1 MSKNNPG
8 ANANQSALAG
18 NINNQTTS
26 IRERRTHSIA
36 GYATQNNTVTS
47 PMSNGSNMNQPQLRT
62 NGSNKFKIQNQSL
75 F

>member
-1 MSKNNPG
+1 MMQKNQPG
-8 ANANQSALAG
+8 APVNQSALAG

-47 PMSNGSNMNQPQLRT
+47 PMSNGSNMNQP
-62 NGSNKFKIQNQSL
+62 
-75 F
+75 